1 MPVIIVWAPVV
12 ASYCTVPAQVLPVV
26 IGVAD
31 VLWVLIVPELVMLVT
46 ARSYVAMFSMPDAVV
61 VRVVA
66 VIAPRAVSVPEVL
79 DRVRVV

>member
-1 MPVIIVWAPVV
+1 MIVWAPVV
-12 ASYCTVPAQVLPVV
+12 ASYCTVPAQVFAVV

-31 VLWVLIVPELVMLVT
+31 VFWVLMVPLLVT
-46 ARSYVAMFSMPDAVV
+46 LVITKAYVAIFIMPEAVV

-66 VIAPRAVSVPEVL
+66 VMAPLAVSVPEVL